1 MNPFSSKFDAWQ
13 AGKCQLTEEE
23 KLGYELLVENYQGLE
38 KVFGKTDF
46 YLMQSVNVRKKAT
59 IAVSS
64 S

>member
-1 MNPFSSKFDAWQ
+1 MVKNIYQ
-13 AGKCQLTEEE
+13 
-23 KLGYELLVENYQGLE
+23 ENYQGLE

>member
-1 MNPFSSKFDAWQ
+1 MASDEGQAFEPSSLPLK
-13 AGKCQLTEEE
+13 
-23 KLGYELLVENYQGLE
+23 LE